1 MIERKFIAEKRKEF
15 QIKNHID
22 LLLRRVGASQ
32 VKLKKTPLGEK
43 IMITAAR
50 PGLVVG
56 RKGEN
61 IRMLTAELKKK
72 FNLENPQIEIE
83 EVANASLDPVIVGE
97 RIASTLE
104 RFGSGRFKSIGHK
117 VLEDI
122 MRAGALGAEIVVS
135 GKIPSARARRW
146 RFYQGYL
153 KKSGFIA
160 QEKVLTAYVHAV
172 LKTGVVGIQ
181 VRIMPGDLEL
191 PDKVVLLDHVE
202 KVTEEATETGEVVSK
217 EVEKIPA
224 DKAPKVEVKKVAEKS
239 AKPKAKKTA
248 KKATK
253 KVAKKAEEKKEDEQ

>member
-1 MIERKFIAEKRKEF
+1 MIERKFVAEKRKEF

-43 IMITAAR
+43 ILITAAR

-61 IRMLTAELKKK
+61 IRMLTAELKVK

-104 RFGSGRFKSIGHK
+104 RFGSGRFKSIGHR

-172 LKTGVVGIQ
+172 LKTGVVGVQ

-191 PDKVVLLDHVE
+191 PDKVILLDKVE
-202 KVTEEATETGEVVSK
+202 KVTEEMTEDGKTVSE
-217 EVEKIPA
+217 EVEKVLA
-224 DKAPKVEVKKVAEKS
+224 DESDKK
-239 AKPKAKKTA
+239 PAKKAA

-253 KVAKKAEEKKEDEQ
+253 KSTKKAAKKVVAKKEKEDEK

>member
-1 MIERKFIAEKRKEF
+1 MIERKFVAEKRKEF

-43 IMITAAR
+43 ILITAAR

-61 IRMLTAELKKK
+61 IRMLTAELKVK

-104 RFGSGRFKSIGHK
+104 RFGSGRFKSIGHR

-172 LKTGVVGIQ
+172 LKTGVVGVQ

-191 PDKVVLLDHVE
+191 PDKVILLDKVE
-202 KVTEEATETGEVVSK
+202 KVTEEMTEDGKTVSE
-217 EVEKIPA
+217 EVEKVLA
-224 DKAPKVEVKKVAEKS
+224 DESDKK
-239 AKPKAKKTA
+239 PAKKAA

-253 KVAKKAEEKKEDEQ
+253 KSTKKAAKRVVAKKEKEDEK